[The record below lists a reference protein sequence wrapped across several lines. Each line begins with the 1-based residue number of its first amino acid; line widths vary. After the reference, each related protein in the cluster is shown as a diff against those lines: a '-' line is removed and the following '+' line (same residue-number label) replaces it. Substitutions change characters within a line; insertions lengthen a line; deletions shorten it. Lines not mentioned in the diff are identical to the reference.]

1 MRRLLL
7 VSLLFCSVKNFA
19 QYKGGSND
27 GTSLAESINQNTLP
41 AIYSGGINDGVALNV
56 VTNQNPI
63 TNIYTGGINDGVAI
77 STTLNSNPLP
87 SIYSGGIN
95 DGVALDIVTNQNPIT
110 NIYTGGINDGVA
122 LDVVTNQ
129 NPIANIYTGGINDG
143 VAFSNSVNNNPLPA
157 IYAGGINDGYA
168 ITVALGQ
175 NPSIP
180 LPITLLYFTG
190 AWANHDAII
199 SWETGIETNLDHFEL
214 ERSDDAGSSFNMI
227 SSIMPNGPTNAHIYS
242 YADSKAYNLPANY
255 FLYRLKAVDKNGGF
269 KYSAVVRL
277 AKDKTAPVIIA
288 YPNPTTG
295 QFTLTLGNTPDLNGY
310 SYVLSSTE
318 GRIIKRELIRQ
329 NSTLFNLG
337 NLPSAIYHLSIYKN
351 RDLLQHFAIVL
362 SH

>member
-19 QYKGGSND
+19 QYKGGSDD
-27 GTSLAESINQNTLP
+27 GIAQATAINQNALPSIYAGGVNDGVALTATLNSNP
-41 AIYSGGINDGVALNV
+41 LPSIYSGGINDGVAL
-56 VTNQNPI
+56 T
-63 TNIYTGGINDGVAI
+63 A
-77 STTLNSNPLP
+77 TLNSNPLP
-87 SIYSGGIN
+87 SIYTGGIN

-122 LDVVTNQ
+122 LDIATDQ
-129 NPIANIYTGGINDG
+129 NPIANIYTGGVNDG
-143 VAFSNSVNNNPLPA
+143 VAFSGSVNNNPLPS
-157 IYAGGINDGYA
+157 IYLGGINDGYA

-190 AWANHDAII
+190 AWSGKDAII
-199 SWETGIETNLDHFEL
+199 SWETGIETNLNHFEL
-214 ERSDDAGSSFNMI
+214 ERSDDGGSSFNMI
-227 SSIMPNGPTNAHIYS
+227 SSIMPNAPASAHNYR
-242 YADSKAYNLPANY
+242 YPDSKAYHLPGNF

-277 AKDKTAPVIIA
+277 AKDKSAPVIIA

-295 QFTLTLGNTPDLNGY
+295 QFTLTLGNTPDLSGY

-351 RDLLQHFAIVL
+351 RNLLQHFAIVL